1 MSNFYLYCSYTE
13 FLKTIEESSIYQNS
27 VTHIAEDSAS
37 TSGDLTATNSILNEN
52 LLQLLS
58 AAANA
63 TTTSSSPNSS
73 GVSAAPLQYFMQ
85 KLSLN
90 EEQTSQV
97 LSNLGQLSKQQ
108 QQPPKVANLGL
119 GFPSAQFKPTLS
131 PTDPI
136 IQADY
141 GSFNNRNAIS
151 PTGSIFSFQVLSTTR
166 YKLNNKSTFFK
177 DLSINF
183 CFL

>member
-1 MSNFYLYCSYTE
+1 M
-13 FLKTIEESSIYQNS
+13 
-27 VTHIAEDSAS
+27 THIPEDSAS

-58 AAANA
+58 AAATAANA
-63 TTTSSSPNSS
+63 TTSSSPNS

-108 QQPPKVANLGL
+108 QQQPPKVTNHGL

-151 PTGSIFSFQVLSTTR
+151 PTGSIFFPP
-166 YKLNNKSTFFK
+166 TFFRF
-177 DLSINF
+177 LIINYRVKNSEIK
-183 CFL
+183 FLVK

>member
-1 MSNFYLYCSYTE
+1 M
-13 FLKTIEESSIYQNS
+13 
-27 VTHIAEDSAS
+27 THIPEDSAS

-58 AAANA
+58 AAATAANA
-63 TTTSSSPNSS
+63 TTSSSPNS

-108 QQPPKVANLGL
+108 QQQQQQPPKVTNHGL

-151 PTGSIFSFQVLSTTR
+151 PTGSIFFPP
-166 YKLNNKSTFFK
+166 TFFRF
-177 DLSINF
+177 LIINYRVKNSEIK
-183 CFL
+183 FLVK

>member
-1 MSNFYLYCSYTE
+1 M
-13 FLKTIEESSIYQNS
+13 
-27 VTHIAEDSAS
+27 THIPEDSAS
-37 TSGDLTATNSILNEN
+37 TSGYLTATNSILNEN

-58 AAANA
+58 AAATAANA
-63 TTTSSSPNSS
+63 TTSSSPNS
-73 GVSAAPLQYFMQ
+73 GASAAPLQYFMQ

-151 PTGSIFSFQVLSTTR
+151 PTGSIFSFKVLSRTR
-166 YKLNNKSTFFK
+166 Y
-177 DLSINF
+177 
-183 CFL
+183 